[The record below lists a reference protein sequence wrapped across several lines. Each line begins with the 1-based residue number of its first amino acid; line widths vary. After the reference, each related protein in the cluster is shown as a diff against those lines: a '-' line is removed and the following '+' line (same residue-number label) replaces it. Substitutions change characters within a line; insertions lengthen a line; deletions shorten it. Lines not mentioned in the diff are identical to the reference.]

1 MTLEERYKEMT
12 GNVKL
17 SHGSYF
23 RNAEVIRAVSHFL
36 KTGSLPSWAAD
47 LGWLVDTPDSALR
60 VCESVPQKPINGI
73 REGVVDLEM
82 GNVGKS
88 A

>member
-1 MTLEERYKEMT
+1 MLEERYKEMT

-17 SHGSYF
+17 SHGSYY
-23 RNAEVIRAVSHFL
+23 RNPKVIRAVSHFL
-36 KTGSLPSWAAD
+36 KTGSLPSWAAE

-60 VCESVPQKPINGI
+60 MCESSPKTPTNGFCE
-73 REGVVDLEM
+73 RAVDLEM
-82 GNVGKS
+82 GEMGKS